1 MRSDRVERGILRLRL
16 TSILLVALVVLVA
29 GCGGSSKKSAS
40 TNTESTATQTTSAE
54 TTATET
60 TAGTSNSGSAVDCTQ
75 LANLSKKYTAAFSS
89 MGANADMGQVAQSL
103 DDFAAQVPAEIRPD
117 MQVIAD
123 VFKEYAKAM
132 EGVSAGTAT
141 TPEQV
146 AKLQKLSTLL
156 SQKKVTQATQHLQAW
171 MQATCPQLANP

>member
-1 MRSDRVERGILRLRL
+1 LRLRL
-16 TSILLVALVVLVA
+16 TSVLLVALVVLVA

-60 TAGTSNSGSAVDCTQ
+60 TAGTSNSGSAVDCPQ
-75 LANLSKKYTAAFSS
+75 LANLSKKYAAAFSS

-103 DDFAAQVPAEIRPD
+103 EDFASQVPAEIRPD
-117 MQVIAD
+117 VQVIAG

-132 EGVSAGTAT
+132 EGYKAGT
-141 TPEQV
+141 TPTPKQL
-146 AKLQKLSTLL
+146 AKLQAAGTLFN
-156 SQKKVTQATQHLQAW
+156 QKKVTDASAHIQAW
-171 MQATCPQLANP
+171 MKATCPNLATNP